1 MIQIKET
8 PSKETYI
15 VLQPVFKKEK
25 PIENCTLEGDDL
37 EQHVILTSITIKN

>member
-15 VLQPVFKKEK
+15 VRQAVFKKGK
-25 PIENCTLEGDDL
+25 PIESRTFEDDDL
-37 EQHVILTSITIKN
+37 EQDVILINTIIDN